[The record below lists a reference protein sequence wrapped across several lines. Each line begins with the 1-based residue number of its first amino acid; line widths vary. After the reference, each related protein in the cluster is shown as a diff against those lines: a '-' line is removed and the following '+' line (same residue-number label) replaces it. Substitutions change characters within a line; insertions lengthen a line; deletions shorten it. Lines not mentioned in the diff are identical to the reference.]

1 MQALFDMVNVICAKI
16 QLVSDWFWSF
26 PCNLDWYAAIPVLGN
41 FSLAII
47 LLVGTGVFFTFKL
60 RFVQVQRF
68 GHGLRA
74 LLRRGSPKNGVSS
87 LTAFLLSTA
96 MRVGPGNILGVTGA
110 ISIGGPGALFWMW
123 ISAFFGMATS
133 FVESTLSQIFKEKRE
148 DGYVG
153 GMPFYGRKLL
163 GDAAWAGVALSLLYI
178 VYALL
183 CFPAQGFNTISA
195 VGAIAST
202 VTGKTIATNSA
213 LYWIAFGVLLLATA
227 LISFGGIKKITKVT
241 DRVVPVMAVI
251 YVATVVALILG
262 NFTRIPWFFGAVFS
276 QAFRPQAVFGGAFG
290 VALSQGIKR
299 GLMSNEAGQGTITMP
314 AAAAEVEHPCE
325 QGCVQALGVFLD
337 TIVICTLT
345 GFVVIMGRVWM
356 AGGQQAEAWF
366 QLGQLEKFLASCGA
380 LTGGSGV
387 LYDLVTTLISVCFGL
402 FAFTCLLG
410 FMSFSEMCANR
421 ISAKPA
427 FINGVR
433 VLCLVVVSFG
443 VITNIAGMDLSALWN
458 LSDFANIL
466 MVYCNLPLLY
476 LGFRYVLRAWRH
488 FEKADGTPFTSQVAG
503 TDTPVWDERAE
514 EKNRIR

>member
-1 MQALFDMVNVICAKI
+1 MQTLFDAVNAICGKI
-16 QLVSDWFWSF
+16 QIVSNWFWDF

-47 LLVGTGVFFTFKL
+47 LLVGTGVVFTFKL
-60 RFVQVQRF
+60 HFVQVKRF
-68 GHGLRA
+68 KYGLHV
-74 LLRRGSPKNGVSS
+74 LMRGKKTVTGISS

-133 FVESTLSQIFKEKRE
+133 FAESTLSQIFKEKRDDE
-148 DGYVG
+148 YVG

-163 GDAAWAGVALSLLYI
+163 KDAAWVGVALSLLYI

-183 CFPAQGFNTISA
+183 CFPAQGFNTVSA
-195 VGAIAST
+195 VGAIAQT
-202 VTGKTIATNSA
+202 VTGKTIPTNSA
-213 LYWIAFGVLLLATA
+213 LYWISFAILLVITA
-227 LISFGGIKKITKVT
+227 LVSFGGIKKVTKVT

-251 YVATVVALILG
+251 YMVTVLALIVG
-262 NFTRIPWFFGAVFS
+262 NFTRIPWFFAAVFG
-276 QAFRPQAVFGGAFG
+276 QAFQPDAVFGGAFG
-290 VALSQGIKR
+290 LALSQGIKR

-345 GFVVIMGRVWM
+345 GFVVIMGRVWLTED
-356 AGGQQAEAWF
+356 AQTWF
-366 QLGQLEKFLASCGA
+366 ALGKLDKFLVSCGA
-380 LTGGSGV
+380 LTGSRGA
-387 LYDLVTTLISVCFGL
+387 LYALVTLLVSVCFGL

-410 FMSFSEMCANR
+410 FMSFTEMCANR
-421 ISAKPA
+421 ISSKPA
-427 FINGVR
+427 FINAIR
-433 VLCLVVVSFG
+433 VLCLVVISFG
-443 VITNIAGMDLSALWN
+443 VITNIAGMDLGALWD

-466 MVYCNLPLLY
+466 MVYCNLPLQY
-476 LGFRYVLRAWRH
+476 IGFRYVLRAYRH
-488 FEKADGTPFTSQVAG
+488 FEKQDGTPFTSKTAG
-503 TDTPVWDERAE
+503 LELPVWDELAKTQE
-514 EKNRIR
+514 NRTSD

>member
-1 MQALFDMVNVICAKI
+1 MQALFDMVNVIYAKI
-16 QLVSDWFWSF
+16 SWCRIGSGAF
-26 PCNLDWYAAIPVLGN
+26 PAIWTGMRRSRCWAISAWPSSCWWVRACFLPSNCGLCRCGVLGM
-41 FSLAII
+41 
-47 LLVGTGVFFTFKL
+47 GC
-60 RFVQVQRF
+60 
-68 GHGLRA
+68 GHCCGA
-74 LLRRGSPKNGVSS
+74 ADPKNGVSS

-96 MRVGPGNILGVTGA
+96 MRVGPGNILGVTGT

-276 QAFRPQAVFGGAFG
+276 QAFRPQAVFGGTFG

-299 GLMSNEAGQGTITMP
+299 GLMSNEAGQGTS
-314 AAAAEVEHPCE
+314 
-325 QGCVQALGVFLD
+325 
-337 TIVICTLT
+337 
-345 GFVVIMGRVWM
+345 R
-356 AGGQQAEAWF
+356 
-366 QLGQLEKFLASCGA
+366 
-380 LTGGSGV
+380 
-387 LYDLVTTLISVCFGL
+387 
-402 FAFTCLLG
+402 CLRLPLRW
-410 FMSFSEMCANR
+410 STPVSRAVYR
-421 ISAKPA
+421 
-427 FINGVR
+427 R
-433 VLCLVVVSFG
+433 WVSFW
-443 VITNIAGMDLSALWN
+443 IPSLSA
-458 LSDFANIL
+458 
-466 MVYCNLPLLY
+466 
-476 LGFRYVLRAWRH
+476 H
-488 FEKADGTPFTSQVAG
+488 
-503 TDTPVWDERAE
+503 
-514 EKNRIR
+514 